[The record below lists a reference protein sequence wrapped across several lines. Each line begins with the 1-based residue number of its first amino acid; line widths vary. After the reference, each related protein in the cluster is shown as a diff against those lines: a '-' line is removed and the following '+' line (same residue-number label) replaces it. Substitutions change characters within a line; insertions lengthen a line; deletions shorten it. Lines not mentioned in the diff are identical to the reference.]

1 MTTDLPHRL
10 ARTCAT
16 AALLGVA
23 ALALGAARADAAT
36 YHAYLCRVPYGPAAG
51 TPAPADNVTFSHT
64 GTYSYA
70 SQSCA
75 GGGPMMAAMD
85 GTIAHP
91 FGDGAAATFTAPAG
105 LTIAGFR
112 LWRHMAVGPVAPFG
126 APVTN
131 LSYTGAESV
140 EGLCAQSLGCTVR
153 GTPAVPLAAENE
165 VAVPN
170 LSGVRQVK
178 WDATCGGAPNQNP
191 CPATGPGTLSAVYNV
206 FAADMLLNDPAPPAV
221 SGVTGPLLAGG
232 TLAGAQ
238 SVSFTATDGGSGVH
252 TGTIL
257 VDGAAAVQRVL
268 DPSGGACAD
277 LGVSADQRPAYVHTQ
292 PCPATLSGLLTLD
305 TDALAPG
312 AHALAV
318 TVSDAAG
325 NSAVVGTSTIT
336 VAGSVPAGTPNGAGA
351 SRAAKLTARWTTTR
365 NAARHLGFGTRPT
378 VTGQLADEAGRPI
391 AGAAVE
397 IGVRERSAGAPD
409 QPVATVT
416 TGPGGAFRAQLP
428 SGPSRTVTIRY
439 AAFSGDGQPAAQ
451 VRLRALVRAKLSA
464 SATPRSPRVGAPLRL
479 SGRLGYLPR
488 RGVDI
493 AIQAR
498 DGRVWRTIGTV
509 KTRRDGRFRWTYRFR
524 TRSSAGRTFGFR
536 ARVSSAIYPF
546 QAAVSRTVLV
556 RVRR

>member
-1 MTTDLPHRL
+1 M
-10 ARTCAT
+10 
-16 AALLGVA
+16 AALLSIA
-23 ALALGAARADAAT
+23 ALALGAAHADAAT

-51 TPAPADNVTFSHT
+51 TPAPADNVTYSHV

-140 EGLCAQSLGCTVR
+140 EGLCAQSLGCTTR
-153 GTPAVPLAAENE
+153 GNPSVPLAAENE

-170 LSGVRQVK
+170 LSGVKQVR

-191 CPATGPGTLSAVYNV
+191 CPASGAGTLSAVFNV
-206 FAADMLLNDPAPPAV
+206 FAADMLLSDPAPPSV
-221 SGVTGPLLAGG
+221 SGVGGPLLAGG

-238 SVSFTATDGGSGVH
+238 SVSFSAADAGSGVR
-252 TGTIL
+252 TGTIT
-257 VDGAAAVQRVL
+257 VDGAVAVRRVL
-268 DPSGGACAD
+268 DPNGGACAD
-277 LGVSADQRPAYVHTQ
+277 LGVSADNRPAYVNTQ
-292 PCPATLSGLLTLD
+292 PCPPAVSGLLTLD

-318 TVSDAAG
+318 LVDDAAG

-336 VAGSVPAGTPNGAGA
+336 VAGSVPAGTPNGSAA
-351 SRAAKLTARWTTTR
+351 SRAARLTARWTSTR
-365 NAARHLGFGTRPT
+365 KSTRHLGFGARPT
-378 VTGQLADEAGRPI
+378 LVGQLADAAGQPI
-391 AGAAVE
+391 TGAAVE
-397 IGVRERSAGAPD
+397 ILVRERSAGAAD
-409 QPVATVT
+409 QLLATVT
-416 TGPGGAFRAQLP
+416 TGPDGAFRTQLP
-428 SGPSRTVTIRY
+428 SGPSRTVTVRY
-439 AAFSGDGQPAAQ
+439 TAFAGDPEPAAA

-464 SATPRSPRVGAPLRL
+464 AASPRSPRVGARMRI
-479 SGRLGYLPR
+479 SGRLRYLPR
-488 RGVDI
+488 RGVDVT
-493 AIQAR
+493 IQAR
-498 DGRVWRTIGTV
+498 DGRVWRTVGTV

-524 TRSSAGRTFGFR
+524 TPSSAGRTFGFR
-536 ARVSSAIYPF
+536 ARVASAIYPF
-546 QAAVSRTVLV
+546 QAGTSKTVRV